1 MGDDGNRQVALTVE
15 RVGVELG
22 LNAEQFD
29 TLTDLMSQQEQQL
42 GAIGGAVLNLT
53 ERIAEPDTSVAA
65 EIRLLRQEIT
75 VGFSGI
81 QQSIADLNNTIF
93 ERFTDAA
100 KWLAAI
106 ALAAST
112 PDDNSA
118 AVQAQ
123 IDQHAA
129 EIKTAKETLQS
140 SINRN
145 QPKEN
150 E

>member
-1 MGDDGNRQVALTVE
+1 MSDDGNRQVALTVDQIAIA
-15 RVGVELG
+15 LG
-22 LNAEQFD
+22 LNPQQFEA
-29 TLTDLMSQQEQQL
+29 LDLKL
-42 GAIGGAVLNLT
+42 GGIHGAVDKLAEN
-53 ERIAEPDTSVAA
+53 ISEPDTSVAT

-75 VGFSGI
+75 VGFDGVR
-81 QQSIADLNNTIF
+81 QSIADLNNTIF

-129 EIKTAKETLQS
+129 EIKTAKETLLS